1 MKAGATFEV
10 GQEGLHGRVGMGKKG
25 KTPNAVKV
33 SNPMFSPRSSE
44 KPPGGDGS
52 PAAQIGMMDSDPAD
66 ADKAG
71 DEELTPEQK
80 LAKYEEIFQR
90 YDDDNSGT
98 IESHELGNVMKEMG
112 HVMDH
117 TALKAMVAEI
127 DTDVSN

>member
-1 MKAGATFEV
+1 
-10 GQEGLHGRVGMGKKG
+10 MGKKY

-33 SNPMFSPRSSE
+33 SNPMFSP
-44 KPPGGDGS
+44 KNGDGL